1 MVSRNSSFSRLL
13 FGSTPVHRPS
23 AVAKATSFPAVIL
36 MSWKS
41 NATGF
46 SDHDK
51 NLSQVAM

>member
-36 MSWKS
+36 MSWKA